1 MQILCTDENDGLIM
15 AMQVQQQQGSLTNG
29 SGAGKPSTDA
39 QVLAANPG
47 LITPSGTAGQ
57 IATPDPNLIAAGLPP
72 YPLLPCTMPV
82 TTVEE
87 IRRTVQVRYLRFF
100 QTHSKALNFVHNYLI
115 YWGRIGQ

>member
-1 MQILCTDENDGLIM
+1 MRILCTDENDGLIM

-100 QTHSKALNFVHNYLI
+100 QTHSKIPLI
-115 YWGRIGQ
+115 M